1 MHEVLN
7 KQIADDDGEKADHD
21 FDLVQNVTHLFSSS
35 LMLKH
40 NSWSC
45 YILLYF

>member
-21 FDLVQNVTHLFSSS
+21 FDLVSKRHTSFFFLADAQA
-35 LMLKH
+35 
-40 NSWSC
+40 
-45 YILLYF
+45 